1 MVIIGILVSFAVLS
15 IGDPRPQRLKL
26 AGEQFEAVTKLAQEQ
41 ALFSGEELGITFWK
55 EGYEFL
61 RLEQG
66 KWVTIADNQSLR
78 PRNLPEDIELSLVL
92 ESATVGLPSKRLAGK
107 PAEFQPHV
115 LLASS
120 GEASPFEVVFQDS
133 SSGKLS
139 VISDALGNF
148 TLETA
153 STRP

>member
-66 KWVTIADNQSLR
+66 KWVAITDNQSLR
-78 PRNLPEDIELSLVL
+78 PRNLPENIELSLVL
-92 ESATVGLPSKRLAGK
+92 EGTNIGLPSKRLTGK
-107 PAEFQPHV
+107 PTEFQPHV
-115 LLASS
+115 LLTSS
-120 GEASPFEVVFQDS
+120 GEASPFEVVLEDDA
-133 SSGKLS
+133 SGKLS

-148 TLETA
+148 TVGTA
-153 STRP
+153 STQP